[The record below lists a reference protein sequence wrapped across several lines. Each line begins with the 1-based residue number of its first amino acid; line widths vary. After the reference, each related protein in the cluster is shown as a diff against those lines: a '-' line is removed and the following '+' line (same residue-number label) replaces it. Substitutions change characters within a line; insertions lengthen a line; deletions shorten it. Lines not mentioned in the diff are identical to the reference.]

1 MTDKDTPRN
10 QGEGDRESAR
20 RYSEHTREFID
31 SENVEE
37 AAREAEK
44 QDPAEAEQAEQAGK
58 ERAKEKDTEVVRD
71 YSKPTK

>member
-1 MTDKDTPRN
+1 MAAEDNPRN

-37 AAREAEK
+37 AAREAEN
-44 QDPAEAEQAEQAGK
+44 QDPTEAEQAEQAGK
-58 ERAKEKDTEVVRD
+58 ARAREKDPEVVRD
-71 YSKPTK
+71 YSKPSK